1 MYQSAEKICGRW
13 RFCYIAK
20 PPPTAYFD
28 TDLSI
33 QYAQK
38 IVKYTFGVHKLCN
51 NLQRF
56 AHNLCSLPA
65 RARSRFVTEWDESDG
80 RGHAPDVGAGGPG
93 GRVAWVG
100 SECWLFSCSF
110 LSSFVVVAFDPCAG
124 VSVLCI

>member
-1 MYQSAEKICGRW
+1 MDAL
-13 RFCYIAK
+13 
-20 PPPTAYFD
+20 PTAYFD

-65 RARSRFVTEWDESDG
+65 RARSRFVTEWDDG
-80 RGHAPDVGAGGPG
+80 RGLAPDVGAGG
-93 GRVAWVG
+93 GRVA
-100 SECWLFSCSF
+100 
-110 LSSFVVVAFDPCAG
+110 
-124 VSVLCI
+124 